1 MKRYA
6 IAASILALSAGG
18 AFAATLADLDTDK
31 NGTLSM
37 AEVQAKVSTVTE
49 DQFKA
54 MDTNADGAI
63 DATEFDVAVKAGTIP
78 AQ

>member
-1 MKRYA
+1 MKRTA
-6 IAASILALSAGG
+6 IVASILALSAGG

-37 AEVQAKVSTVTE
+37 AELKAKVPALTE

-63 DATEFDVAVKAGTIP
+63 DGTEFDAAVKAGTIP
-78 AQ
+78 AE